1 VLWNTPPVV
10 TEDAAVPLATRA
22 RDEHIGRLERA
33 LAANRMGGPE
43 MAAVFQ
49 AALQAARWT
58 MRVDSADPS
67 IVELLRTVGEA
78 ADAMAVVATAREPRV
93 ISLRGS
99 LTTVSPGSST
109 LLDGLT
115 WAIGLWAATASG
127 DSAVAV
133 RLARAQ
139 ITGASAAV
147 PGEFNLAAAMGA
159 WWTGRS
165 IGPPLI
171 EALRSTD
178 PQTSTGFVRDYGL
191 NVVAPAVAVI
201 RELAGGRDGAFF
213 DAFRDAQTLFGSFWF
228 AEGRGDASDG
238 FLSLPLAGL
247 AQVARSFGLTV
258 HASSQAVP
266 AAVLDVPVTTLC
278 CAVCY
283 QPFKDSEATCQWC
296 AADLGADAPIETT
309 IGQLLGQ
316 PSQPCPVCGQ
326 PCRLNALWCWN
337 CTTSLR

>member
-99 LTTVSPGSST
+99 

-213 DAFRDAQTLFGSFWF
+213 DAFRDAQTLFGSFWS

-266 AAVLDVPVTTLC
+266 AAVLDVPVTTLLC
-278 CAVCY
+278 GLLPAV
-283 QPFKDSEATCQWC
+283 
-296 AADLGADAPIETT
+296 
-309 IGQLLGQ
+309 
-316 PSQPCPVCGQ
+316 
-326 PCRLNALWCWN
+326 
-337 CTTSLR
+337 